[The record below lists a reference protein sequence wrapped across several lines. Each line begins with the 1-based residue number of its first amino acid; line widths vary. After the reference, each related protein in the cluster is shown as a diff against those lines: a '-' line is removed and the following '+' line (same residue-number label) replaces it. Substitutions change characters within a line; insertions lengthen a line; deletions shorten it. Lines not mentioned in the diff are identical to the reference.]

1 MLLTLDPAVQKLD
14 ITPKVHVVVST
25 DCSRGHV
32 ARFHSSLDPHWRCLG
47 WHLLAARQEV
57 RGRCWGVRPRI
68 WLREV
73 FGVALGF
80 FQGASWALVPSRLR
94 KRTAV
99 SLPPNNGELEG
110 TTFLLERPMFRC
122 ELLVLGGGYIFFLG
136 ELGFDIYIFFLRGGG
151 KTRSG
156 EEFSKGKLLM
166 IGAQV
171 DLFVVCFL
179 RWMVQH
185 ISLGA
190 YSATTTIVFST

>member
-1 MLLTLDPAVQKLD
+1 MITPTIFEEIFTFSPLDSWLSKKIPPKPLYLWHQAILIMAYENQSLICSLLNPPPPKKKNMLLTLDPAVQKLY

-80 FQGASWALVPSRLR
+80 FQGASWALVQDYFPLGYVNEQRLVYPLTMESW
-94 KRTAV
+94 K
-99 SLPPNNGELEG
+99 
-110 TTFLLERPMFRC
+110 
-122 ELLVLGGGYIFFLG
+122 ELLSYW
-136 ELGFDIYIFFLRGGG
+136 RGLC
-151 KTRSG
+151 SD
-156 EEFSKGKLLM
+156 
-166 IGAQV
+166 AN
-171 DLFVVCFL
+171 C
-179 RWMVQH
+179 
-185 ISLGA
+185 
-190 YSATTTIVFST
+190 